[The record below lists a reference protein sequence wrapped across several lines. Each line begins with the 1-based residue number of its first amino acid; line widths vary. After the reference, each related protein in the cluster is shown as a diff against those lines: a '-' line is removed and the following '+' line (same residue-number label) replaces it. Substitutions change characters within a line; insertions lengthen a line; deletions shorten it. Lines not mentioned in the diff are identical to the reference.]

1 MDSNEF
7 EYKNDHLVKLSD
19 SDYEIVDGEPDI
31 EGWDVKNEL
40 GQKIGDVHD
49 LLFDPQS
56 RKVRYII
63 VDLDDNEL
71 ELDTDKKV
79 LIPIGIAELYES
91 DETEEEVDDDE
102 DTYIDEDD
110 RTVEKSTA
118 TNTTETLEPI
128 GYTENNVYDNDRYN
142 PAYDGDVVIIPG
154 TLEQLRELPAYE
166 DQNLTPE
173 AELTIRRIF
182 SEPNYEL
189 SEYNRNEFYEHDHF
203 YNEKFYDRGAT
214 TNSIVP
220 EEFPEKGN
228 EGNIGRDL

>member
-7 EYKNDHLVKLSD
+7 EYKNNHLVKLSD

-71 ELDTDKKV
+71 GLDNDKKV
-79 LIPIGIAELYES
+79 LIPIGIAELHES
-91 DETEEEVDDDE
+91 DETEEEEVDDDG
-102 DTYIDEDD
+102 YINEDD
-110 RTVEKSTA
+110 ETVEKGSVI
-118 TNTTETLEPI
+118 NNTETLEPI
-128 GYTENNVYDNDRYN
+128 GYTKNDVNDNDRYD

-203 YNEKFYDRGAT
+203 NNERFYDRGAT

-220 EEFPEKGN
+220 EE
-228 EGNIGRDL
+228 

>member
-7 EYKNDHLVKLSD
+7 EYKNNHLVKLSD

-71 ELDTDKKV
+71 GLDTDKKV
-79 LIPIGIAELYES
+79 LIPIGIAELHES
-91 DETEEEVDDDE
+91 DETEEEETDNDENNYVNNDD
-102 DTYIDEDD
+102 
-110 RTVEKSTA
+110 TVERTSVIGE
-118 TNTTETLEPI
+118 NETVEPV
-128 GYTENNVYDNDRYN
+128 GYTENIIDNDRYN

-154 TLEQLRELPAYE
+154 ILEQLRELPAYE

-203 YNEKFYDRGAT
+203 NNERFYDRGAT

-220 EEFPEKGN
+220 EE
-228 EGNIGRDL
+228 